1 MKRFSAS
8 RLGLPVPGMR
18 GRRPPPQT
26 TFAAS
31 RWGESTYAE
40 VAWGRARV
48 GAVRWGWAGAVVGA
62 LIALVCFA
70 PASWLADTVSKATQQ
85 RLMLVD
91 ARGSVWSGSAVVVLT
106 GGAGSRDAAAL
117 PGRLAWTARPR
128 GAALEV
134 VLRQDC
140 CLNGDLA
147 VRWAP
152 TFGGYTATLTP
163 PAVGVG
169 RWPSAWLTGL
179 GTPWNTLRLGGTAR
193 LLSSG
198 LAIESVQGR
207 WRMVGALDVELLHA
221 SSRLST
227 LDTLGSYRLSVQGE
241 PLPTDAAGR
250 AGGGAAEGAR
260 GGSDENAAA
269 GMARITLSTL
279 EGALLLSGN
288 GTWGLAG
295 LRFQGEASAVDPD
308 DAALGNLLNIIGR
321 RDGARSVISIG

>member
-1 MKRFSAS
+1 MNRFSTS
-8 RLGLPVPGMR
+8 RLGIPMR
-18 GRRPPPQT
+18 RARAGRAPSQT

-48 GAVRWGWAGAVVGA
+48 GAVRWGWAGAIIGA

-70 PASWLADTVSKATQQ
+70 PASWLADRVSAATQQ

-91 ARGSVWSGSAVVVLT
+91 ARGSIWSGSAVLVLT
-106 GGAGSRDAAAL
+106 GGPGSRDAAAL
-117 PGRLAWTARPR
+117 PGRLAWTLRPR
-128 GAALEV
+128 GLALEA
-134 VLRQDC
+134 VLSQAC
-140 CLNGDLA
+140 CLHGDVA
-147 VRWAP
+147 VNWAP
-152 TFGGYTATLTP
+152 GSGGFTATLKP
-163 PAVGVG
+163 PGEWVGQ
-169 RWPSAWLTGL
+169 WPVAWLAGL

-198 LAIESVQGR
+198 LTIQSVQGR
-207 WRMVGALDVELLHA
+207 WRLAGGLDVELMHA

-241 PLPTDAAGR
+241 PLNTPRDA
-250 AGGGAAEGAR
+250 AR
-260 GGSDENAAA
+260 GGVAA
-269 GMARITLSTL
+269 GTAQITLSTL

-288 GTWGLAG
+288 GSWGLAG